1 MKGRSKA
8 LLLLAF
14 LTLIAFA
21 GVSIYTDLSDLGD
34 RLSGFQWWAFAAALG
49 LSLFNY
55 LLRFVRWELY
65 LRNADIR
72 LERTLSA
79 RIFLSGFAL
88 SVTPGKL
95 GELLKCYLIRDYKSV
110 PIAKSAPLVVGE
122 RVTDLTALMF
132 LGLIGF
138 AIYGVAGHMI
148 IVAAIFIA
156 SGLTVLAWPQF
167 ARAVIMAVSYPTFL
181 RKLRDPLLEFYVGLA
196 NLVRPWPL
204 CWATGIASVAWLAE
218 CVGFSLILAAFPGT
232 HVPFGLAILI
242 YAATTVAGAL
252 SFLPG
257 GLLVTEAGMTLLLVE
272 SARGVDEPTAVAATI
287 LTRLATLWFAVLIGI
302 VTLTLL
308 RRAKGTS
315 KEASKE

>member
-1 MKGRSKA
+1 MKNRSKA
-8 LLLLAF
+8 LLLLVILAVV
-14 LTLIAFA
+14 AFA
-21 GVSIYTDLSDLGD
+21 GISIYTDVGDLGD
-34 RLSGFQWWAFAAALG
+34 SLSGFKWWAFAAALG

-55 LLRFVRWELY
+55 LLRFVRWSLY

-72 LERTLSA
+72 LETFLSV

-95 GELLKCYLIRDYKSV
+95 GELLKCYLLRDYKGV

-122 RVTDLTALMF
+122 RVSDLTAL
-132 LGLIGF
+132 LVLALIGF
-138 AIYGVAGHMI
+138 AIYGVAGPL
-148 IVAAIFIA
+148 IVIAGLFIL
-156 SGLTVLAWPQF
+156 SGLIVLAWPRLAQ
-167 ARAVIMAVSYPTFL
+167 ACITALTYPGFL
-181 RKLRDPLLEFYVGLA
+181 RRFREPLLEFYVGLA
-196 NLVRPWPL
+196 SLVRPWPL

-218 CVGFSLILAAFPGT
+218 CVGFTLILAAFPGT

-272 SARGVDEPTAVAATI
+272 SARGVDEPTALAATI
-287 LTRLATLWFAVLIGI
+287 LTRLATLWFAVVIGVI
-302 VTLTLL
+302 TLTML
-308 RRAKGTS
+308 RRAKV
-315 KEASKE
+315 ERNQLP